1 MKLDVQVC
9 GRAVAQLYRE
19 RDEYVVAYLPDTD
32 PADFVSL
39 TMCDQ
44 RSGHQSQ

>member
-19 RDEYVVAYLPDTD
+19 RDEYVLAYLPDTTRCWPD
-32 PADFVSL
+32 HDGE
-39 TMCDQ
+39 
-44 RSGHQSQ
+44 SGD